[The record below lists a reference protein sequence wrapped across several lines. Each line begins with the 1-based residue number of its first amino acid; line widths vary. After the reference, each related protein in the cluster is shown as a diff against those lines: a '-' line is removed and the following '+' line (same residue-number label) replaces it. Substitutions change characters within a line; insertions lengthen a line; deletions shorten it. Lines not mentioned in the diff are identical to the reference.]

1 MEATTSVQRIPT
13 MTLALANEGKIP
25 AASMTLDSP
34 IPPPIAIITHLCR
47 ECVCKWR
54 VSRVNL

>member
-1 MEATTSVQRIPT
+1 MEATASVQRIPT
-13 MTLALANEGKIP
+13 LTTDLANEGEIP
-25 AASMTLDSP
+25 AAAMTLDSP

-54 VSRVNL
+54 VWQVNL